1 MNHSAREEEWAAWM
15 RAAMA
20 GDTLAYHRFLKAV
33 TPYLRSIARRRCDQF
48 GAPPSEVEDVV
59 QEVLLAVHLK
69 RGTWD
74 TAQPLQPWVYAIA
87 RHKVVDAFRRR
98 GRAVHLPVEDFA
110 EALAAE
116 AGPDPFEAADAGRLL
131 ARLPERDAALL
142 RCLALEARGHDE
154 CGARLGLSPGGLRVA
169 LHRAL
174 QRLARVRQEEGA

>member
-1 MNHSAREEEWAAWM
+1 MVRSDDDWSALM
-15 RAAMA
+15 RAGIA
-20 GDTLAYHRFLKAV
+20 GDQRAYRLLLERMAPV
-33 TPYLRSIARRRCDQF
+33 LRGIVQARAGGMDMSWC
-48 GAPPSEVEDVV
+48 EDVV
-59 QEVLLAVHLK
+59 QDTLLAVHLK

-74 TAQPLQPWVYAIA
+74 DSQPLQPWVYAIA

-116 AGPDPFEAADAGRLL
+116 QGPDPFEAADAGRLI

-154 CGARLGLSPGGLRVA
+154 CGARLGLTQGGLRVA

-174 QRLARVRQEEGA
+174 QRLARLRQEEEA